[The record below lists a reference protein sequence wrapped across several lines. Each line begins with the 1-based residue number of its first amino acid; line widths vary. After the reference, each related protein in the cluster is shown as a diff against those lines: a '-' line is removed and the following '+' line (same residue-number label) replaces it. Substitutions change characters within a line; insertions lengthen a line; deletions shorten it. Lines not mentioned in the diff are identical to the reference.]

1 MIKIKKGIDIH
12 LVGEAKKEVRNY
24 NPQFCAI
31 KPHDFIGVVPKM
43 HVAEG
48 DDVKVG
54 TVLFHDKKNEG
65 IFFTSPA
72 SGKVKAIVRGEKR
85 VILQVVIE
93 SDGKYE
99 TIDFGKADPS
109 KLKRD
114 EIVEKMIQ
122 SGTWT
127 MLRQRPYSTIA
138 NPQDKPKCVVVSMF
152 DTAPLAPDNN
162 FVIANQMEAVKAGVE
177 ALAKLTD
184 GPVYL
189 NVNSSETKKKLVA
202 LNFTAKNISINEFEG
217 PHPTGNVSTQLNVL
231 SPINKGETVWYTYA
245 QNLVAIGNLFL
256 NGVYDSSRV
265 VAFTGS
271 EVKDPV
277 YYQTRI
283 GADMSGLYVETM
295 CTSSEKIGTSSEKN
309 NETMCTSS
317 LQDVRIISG
326 NVLTGTKINGD
337 NFLGFYD
344 SQITVIP
351 EGNQYQLFGWLA
363 PNFKKF
369 TSTNTMG
376 ASLCKKK
383 SKVLDTN
390 LNGGIRPLIMTGNF
404 EKVFPFDIYPMQ
416 LIKACIIKD
425 IDQMEELG
433 IYEIDAE
440 DFALCEVIDPSKT
453 AIQQIIRESLEL
465 LRKEMN

>member
-12 LVGEAKKEVRNY
+12 LVGEAQKEMKAY
-24 NPQFCAI
+24 EPALYAI
-31 KPHDFIGVVPKM
+31 KPLDFIGVVPKM

-65 IFFTSPA
+65 IFFTSPV

-85 VILQVVIE
+85 VILQVVVE

-99 TIDFGKADPS
+99 AIDFGKAEPS
-109 KLKRD
+109 KLSRN
-114 EIVEKMIQ
+114 EVIEKMVQ

-127 MLRQRPYSTIA
+127 SLRQRPYSTIA
-138 NPQDKPKCVVVSMF
+138 NPQDEPTCIAVSLF

-162 FVIANQMEAVKAGVE
+162 FVIAKQMEAVKAGVE
-177 ALAKLTD
+177 ALAKLTN
-184 GPVYL
+184 GKVYL
-189 NVNSSETKKKLVA
+189 SVNSTETQQA
-202 LNFTAKNISINEFEG
+202 LEALKFSAKNVEVNVFQG
-217 PHPTGNVSTQLNVL
+217 PHPAGNISTQLNVL
-231 SPINKGETVWYTYA
+231 SPINKGDKVWYCYA
-245 QNLVAIGNLFL
+245 QDLVALGNLFL
-256 NGVYDSSRV
+256 TGNYDSRRV

-271 EVKDPV
+271 EVKERA
-277 YYQTRI
+277 YYQTRV
-283 GADMSGLYVETM
+283 GADMSGLFTNIV
-295 CTSSEKIGTSSEKN
+295 SEN
-309 NETMCTSS
+309 
-317 LQDVRIISG
+317 VRIISG
-326 NVLTGTKINGD
+326 NVLTGKKINGD

-344 SQITVIP
+344 TQLTVIP
-351 EGNQYQLFGWLA
+351 EGDHYQLFGWLA

-376 ASLCKKK
+376 ASLCKKR

-404 EKVFPFDIYPMQ
+404 ERVFPFDIYPMQ

-440 DFALCEVIDPSKT
+440 DFALCEVIDASKT
-453 AIQQIIRESLEL
+453 PIQQIIREGLEL

>member
-12 LVGEAKKEVRNY
+12 LVGEAKKEVKDY
-24 NPQFCAI
+24 MPQLFAI

-54 TVLFHDKKNEG
+54 TVLFHDKNNESV
-65 IFFTSPA
+65 FFTSPA

-93 SDGKYE
+93 SDGTFE

-109 KLKRD
+109 KLSRN
-114 EIVEKMIQ
+114 EIVEKLVQ

-138 NPQDKPKCVVVSMF
+138 KTQDEPKCIAVSMF

-162 FVIANQMEAVKAGVE
+162 FIVKDQMAAIKAGVE
-177 ALAKLTD
+177 ALAKLTK
-184 GPVYL
+184 GMVYL
-189 NVNSSETKKKLVA
+189 NVNSSETKQALA
-202 LNFTAKNISINEFEG
+202 SLNFSAKNVTITEFQG
-217 PHPTGNVSTQLNVL
+217 PHPAGNVSTQLNVL

-245 QNLVAIGNLFL
+245 QNLIAIGNLFL

-271 EVKDPV
+271 EVKEPM
-277 YYQTRI
+277 YYRTRI
-283 GADMSGLYVETM
+283 GADMSGLYANIATE
-295 CTSSEKIGTSSEKN
+295 N
-309 NETMCTSS
+309 
-317 LQDVRIISG
+317 VRIISG
-326 NVLTGTKINGD
+326 NVLTGKKINGE
-337 NFLGFYD
+337 NFLGYYD
-344 SQITVIP
+344 SQVTVIP
-351 EGNQYQLFGWLA
+351 EGDHYQLFGWLA

-376 ASLCKKK
+376 ASLCKKSK
-383 SKVLDTN
+383 KVLDTN

-453 AIQQIIRESLEL
+453 AIQQIVRESLEM

>member
-24 NPQFCAI
+24 EPQLFAL

-54 TVLFHDKKNEG
+54 TVLFHDKNNESV
-65 IFFTSPA
+65 FFTSPA

-93 SDGKYE
+93 SDGKFE

-109 KLKRD
+109 KLSRN
-114 EIVEKMIQ
+114 EIVEKLVQ

-138 NPQDKPKCVVVSMF
+138 KTQDEPKCIAVSMF

-162 FVIANQMEAVKAGVE
+162 FIVKDQMAAIKAGVE
-177 ALAKLTD
+177 ALAKLTK
-184 GPVYL
+184 GMVYL
-189 NVNSSETKKKLVA
+189 NVNSSETQQALA
-202 LNFTAKNISINEFEG
+202 SLNFSAKNVTITEFQG
-217 PHPTGNVSTQLNVL
+217 PHPAGNVSTQLNVL

-245 QNLVAIGNLFL
+245 QNLIAIGNLFL

-271 EVKDPV
+271 EVKEPM
-277 YYQTRI
+277 YYRTRI
-283 GADMSGLYVETM
+283 GADMSGLYENIV
-295 CTSSEKIGTSSEKN
+295 SEN
-309 NETMCTSS
+309 
-317 LQDVRIISG
+317 VRIISG
-326 NVLTGTKINGD
+326 NVLTGKKINGE
-337 NFLGFYD
+337 NFLGYYD
-344 SQITVIP
+344 SQVTVIP
-351 EGNQYQLFGWLA
+351 EGDHYQLFGWLA

-376 ASLCKKK
+376 ASLCKKSK
-383 SKVLDTN
+383 KVLDTN

-453 AIQQIIRESLEL
+453 AIQQIVRESLEM

>member
-12 LVGEAKKEVRNY
+12 LVGEAKKEVKNY
-24 NPQFCAI
+24 EPQFFAL

-54 TVLFHDKKNEG
+54 TVLFHDKNNESV
-65 IFFTSPA
+65 FFTSPA

-85 VILQVVIE
+85 VILQVIVE
-93 SDGKYE
+93 SDGTFE

-109 KLKRD
+109 KLSRN
-114 EIVEKMIQ
+114 EIVEKLVQ

-138 NPQDKPKCVVVSMF
+138 KTQDEPKCIAVSMF

-162 FVIANQMEAVKAGVE
+162 FIVKDQMAAIKAGVE
-177 ALAKLTD
+177 ALAKLTN
-184 GPVYL
+184 GMVYL
-189 NVNSSETKKKLVA
+189 NVNSSETQQALA
-202 LNFTAKNISINEFEG
+202 SLNFSAKNVTITEFQG
-217 PHPTGNVSTQLNVL
+217 PHPAGNVSTQLNVL

-245 QNLVAIGNLFL
+245 QNLIAIGNLFL

-271 EVKDPV
+271 EVKEPM
-277 YYQTRI
+277 YYRTRI
-283 GADMSGLYVETM
+283 GADMSGLYENI
-295 CTSSEKIGTSSEKN
+295 SSEN
-309 NETMCTSS
+309 
-317 LQDVRIISG
+317 VRIISG
-326 NVLTGTKINGD
+326 NVLTGKKINGE
-337 NFLGFYD
+337 NFLGYYD
-344 SQITVIP
+344 SQVTVIP
-351 EGNQYQLFGWLA
+351 EGDHYQLFGWLA

-376 ASLCKKK
+376 ASLCKKSK
-383 SKVLDTN
+383 KVLDTN

-453 AIQQIIRESLEL
+453 AIQQIVRESLEM

>member
-24 NPQFCAI
+24 EPQLFAL

-54 TVLFHDKKNEG
+54 TVLFHDKNNESV
-65 IFFTSPA
+65 FFTSPA

-85 VILQVVIE
+85 VILQVIVE
-93 SDGKYE
+93 SDGKFE

-109 KLKRD
+109 KLSRN
-114 EIVEKMIQ
+114 EIVEKLVQ

-138 NPQDKPKCVVVSMF
+138 KTQDEPKCIAVSMF

-162 FVIANQMEAVKAGVE
+162 FIVKDQMTAIKAGVE
-177 ALAKLTD
+177 ALAKLTK
-184 GPVYL
+184 GMVYL
-189 NVNSSETKKKLVA
+189 NVNSSETQQALA
-202 LNFTAKNISINEFEG
+202 SLNFSAKNVIVPEFQG
-217 PHPTGNVSTQLNVL
+217 PHPAGNVSTQLNVL

-245 QNLVAIGNLFL
+245 QNLIAIGNLFL

-271 EVKDPV
+271 EVKEPM
-277 YYQTRI
+277 YYRTRI
-283 GADMSGLYVETM
+283 GADMSGLYANIATE
-295 CTSSEKIGTSSEKN
+295 N
-309 NETMCTSS
+309 
-317 LQDVRIISG
+317 VRIISG
-326 NVLTGTKINGD
+326 NVLTGKKINGE
-337 NFLGFYD
+337 NFLGYYD
-344 SQITVIP
+344 SQVTVIP
-351 EGNQYQLFGWLA
+351 EGDHYQLFGWLA

-376 ASLCKKK
+376 ASLCKKSK
-383 SKVLDTN
+383 KVLDTN

-453 AIQQIIRESLEL
+453 AIQQIVRESLEM

>member
-12 LVGEAKKEVRNY
+12 LVGEAKKEVRKY
-24 NPQFCAI
+24 EPQLFAL
-31 KPHDFIGVVPKM
+31 KPQDFIGVVPKL

-48 DDVKVG
+48 DEVKVG

-65 IFFTSPA
+65 IFFTSPV

-99 TIDFGKADPS
+99 SIDFGKAEPS
-109 KLKRD
+109 KLSRN
-114 EIVEKMIQ
+114 EVIEKMVQ

-138 NPQDKPKCVVVSMF
+138 KTQDEPKCIAVSMF

-162 FVIANQMEAVKAGVE
+162 FIVKDQMAAIKVGVE
-177 ALAKLTD
+177 ALAKLTK
-184 GPVYL
+184 GMVYL
-189 NVNSSETKKKLVA
+189 NVNSSETKQALA
-202 LNFTAKNISINEFEG
+202 SLNFSAKNVTITEFQG

-245 QNLVAIGNLFL
+245 QNLIAIGNLFL

-271 EVKDPV
+271 EVKEPM
-277 YYQTRI
+277 YYSTRI
-283 GADMSGLYVETM
+283 GADMSGLYDNI
-295 CTSSEKIGTSSEKN
+295 SSEN
-309 NETMCTSS
+309 
-317 LQDVRIISG
+317 VRIISG

-337 NFLGFYD
+337 NFLGYYD
-344 SQITVIP
+344 SQVTVIP
-351 EGNQYQLFGWLA
+351 EGDHYQLFGWLA

-376 ASLCKKK
+376 ASLCKKSK
-383 SKVLDTN
+383 KVLDTN

-453 AIQQIIRESLEL
+453 AIQQIVRESLEM

>member
-12 LVGEAKKEVRNY
+12 LVGEAKKEMKVY
-24 NPQFCAI
+24 EPALYAI
-31 KPHDFIGVVPKM
+31 KPLDFIGVVPKM

-65 IFFTSPA
+65 IFFTSPV

-85 VILQVVIE
+85 VILQVVVE

-99 TIDFGKADPS
+99 AIDFGKANPS
-109 KLKRD
+109 TLTRN
-114 EIVEKMIQ
+114 EVIEKMVQ

-138 NPQDKPKCVVVSMF
+138 NPQDEPKCVVVSMF
-152 DTAPLAPDNN
+152 DTAPMAPDNN
-162 FVIANQMEAVKAGVE
+162 FIVAGQMEAIKAGVE
-177 ALAKLTD
+177 ALAKLTN
-184 GPVYL
+184 GMVYL
-189 NVNSSETKKKLVA
+189 NVNSSETKNAIEA
-202 LNFTAKNISINEFEG
+202 LNFSAKNVSVNVFQG
-217 PHPTGNVSTQLNVL
+217 PHPAGNVSTQLNVL

-245 QNLVAIGNLFL
+245 QNLLSIGNLFL
-256 NGVYDSSRV
+256 TGNYDSRRV

-271 EVKDPV
+271 EVKEPA

-283 GADMSGLYVETM
+283 GADMSGLYNNI
-295 CTSSEKIGTSSEKN
+295 SSEN
-309 NETMCTSS
+309 
-317 LQDVRIISG
+317 VRIISG

-344 SQITVIP
+344 SQISVIL
-351 EGNQYQLFGWLA
+351 EGDHYQLFGWLA

-376 ASLCKKK
+376 ASLCKKS

-404 EKVFPFDIYPMQ
+404 ERVFPFDIYPMQ

-453 AIQQIIRESLEL
+453 PIQQIIREGLEL

>member
-12 LVGEAKKEVRNY
+12 LVGEAKKEVKNY
-24 NPQFCAI
+24 EPQFFAL

-54 TVLFHDKKNEG
+54 TVLFHDKNNESV
-65 IFFTSPA
+65 FFTSPA

-85 VILQVVIE
+85 VILQVIVE
-93 SDGKYE
+93 SDGKFE

-109 KLKRD
+109 KLSRN
-114 EIVEKMIQ
+114 EIVEKLVQ

-138 NPQDKPKCVVVSMF
+138 KIQDEPKCIAVSMF

-162 FVIANQMEAVKAGVE
+162 FIVKDQMAAVKAGVE
-177 ALAKLTD
+177 ALAKLTK
-184 GPVYL
+184 GMVYL
-189 NVNSSETKKKLVA
+189 NVNSSETQQALA
-202 LNFTAKNISINEFEG
+202 SLNFSAKNVTITEFQG
-217 PHPTGNVSTQLNVL
+217 PHPAGNVSTQLNVL

-245 QNLVAIGNLFL
+245 QNLIAIGNLFL

-271 EVKDPV
+271 EVKEPM
-277 YYQTRI
+277 YYRTRI
-283 GADMSGLYVETM
+283 GADMSGLYANIATE
-295 CTSSEKIGTSSEKN
+295 N
-309 NETMCTSS
+309 
-317 LQDVRIISG
+317 VRIISG
-326 NVLTGTKINGD
+326 NVLTGKKINGE
-337 NFLGFYD
+337 NFLGYYD
-344 SQITVIP
+344 SQVTVIP
-351 EGNQYQLFGWLA
+351 EGDHYQLFGWLA

-376 ASLCKKK
+376 ASLCKKSK
-383 SKVLDTN
+383 KVLDTN

-453 AIQQIIRESLEL
+453 AIQQIVRESLEM

>member
-12 LVGEAKKEVRNY
+12 LVGEAKKEMKVY
-24 NPQFCAI
+24 NPALYAL
-31 KPHDFIGVVPKM
+31 KPLDFIGVVPKM

-65 IFFTSPA
+65 IFFTSPV

-99 TIDFGKADPS
+99 AIDFGKAEPS
-109 KLKRD
+109 KLTRN
-114 EIVEKMIQ
+114 EVIEKMVQ
-122 SGTWT
+122 SGIWT

-138 NPQDKPKCVVVSMF
+138 NPQDEPKCVVVSMF
-152 DTAPLAPDNN
+152 DTAPMAPDNN
-162 FVIANQMEAVKAGVE
+162 FIVAEKMESIKAGVE
-177 ALAKLTD
+177 ALAKLTN
-184 GPVYL
+184 GMVYL
-189 NVNSSETKKKLVA
+189 NVNSSETKEALEA
-202 LNFTAKNISINEFEG
+202 LNFSAKNVSVNEFKG
-217 PHPTGNVSTQLNVL
+217 PHPAGNVSTQLNVL

-245 QNLVAIGNLFL
+245 QKLVAIGNLFL
-256 NGVYDSSRV
+256 TGNYDSNRV

-271 EVKDPV
+271 EVKDPA

-283 GADMSGLYVETM
+283 GADMSGLYNNI
-295 CTSSEKIGTSSEKN
+295 TSEN
-309 NETMCTSS
+309 
-317 LQDVRIISG
+317 VRIISG
-326 NVLTGTKINGD
+326 NVLTGKKINGD

-344 SQITVIP
+344 SQISVIP
-351 EGNQYQLFGWLA
+351 EGDHYQLFGWLA

-376 ASLCKKK
+376 ASLCKKR

-404 EKVFPFDIYPMQ
+404 ERVFPFDIYPMQ

-453 AIQQIIRESLEL
+453 PIQQIIREGLEL

>member
-12 LVGEAKKEVRNY
+12 LVGEAKKEVKNY
-24 NPQFCAI
+24 EPQFFAI

-54 TVLFHDKKNEG
+54 TVLFHDKNNESV
-65 IFFTSPA
+65 FFTSPA

-85 VILQVVIE
+85 VILQVIIE
-93 SDGKYE
+93 SDGKFE

-109 KLKRD
+109 KLSRN
-114 EIVEKMIQ
+114 EIVEKLVQ

-138 NPQDKPKCVVVSMF
+138 KTQDEPKCIAVSMF

-162 FVIANQMEAVKAGVE
+162 FIVKDQMAAIKAGVE
-177 ALAKLTD
+177 ALAKLTK
-184 GPVYL
+184 GMVYL
-189 NVNSSETKKKLVA
+189 NVNSSETQQALA
-202 LNFTAKNISINEFEG
+202 SLNFSAKNVTITEFQG
-217 PHPTGNVSTQLNVL
+217 PHPAGNVSTQLNVL

-245 QNLVAIGNLFL
+245 QNLIAIGNLFL

-271 EVKDPV
+271 EVKEPM
-277 YYQTRI
+277 YYRTRI
-283 GADMSGLYVETM
+283 GADMSDLCKDAASHVRTE
-295 CTSSEKIGTSSEKN
+295 
-309 NETMCTSS
+309 
-317 LQDVRIISG
+317 RIISG
-326 NVLTGTKINGD
+326 NVLTGTKINGE
-337 NFLGFYD
+337 NFLGYYD
-344 SQITVIP
+344 SQVTVIP
-351 EGNQYQLFGWLA
+351 EGDHYQLFGWLA

-376 ASLCKKK
+376 ASLCKKSK
-383 SKVLDTN
+383 KVLDTN

-453 AIQQIIRESLEL
+453 AIQQIVRESLEM

>member
-24 NPQFCAI
+24 EPQLFAL

-54 TVLFHDKKNEG
+54 TVLFHDKNNESV
-65 IFFTSPA
+65 FFTSPA

-85 VILQVVIE
+85 VILQVIVE
-93 SDGKYE
+93 SDGKFE

-109 KLKRD
+109 KLSRN
-114 EIVEKMIQ
+114 EIVEKLVQ

-138 NPQDKPKCVVVSMF
+138 KIQDEPKCIAVSMF

-162 FVIANQMEAVKAGVE
+162 FIVKDQMAAIKAGVE
-177 ALAKLTD
+177 ALAKLTK
-184 GPVYL
+184 GMVYL
-189 NVNSSETKKKLVA
+189 NVNSSETQQALA
-202 LNFTAKNISINEFEG
+202 SLNFSAKNVTITEFQG
-217 PHPTGNVSTQLNVL
+217 PHPAGNVSTQLNVL

-245 QNLVAIGNLFL
+245 QNLIAIGNLFL

-271 EVKDPV
+271 EVKEPM
-277 YYQTRI
+277 YYRTRI
-283 GADMSGLYVETM
+283 GADMSGLYENIAT
-295 CTSSEKIGTSSEKN
+295 ENI
-309 NETMCTSS
+309 
-317 LQDVRIISG
+317 RIISG
-326 NVLTGTKINGD
+326 NVLTGKKINGE
-337 NFLGFYD
+337 NFLGYYD
-344 SQITVIP
+344 SQVTVIP
-351 EGNQYQLFGWLA
+351 EGDHYQLFGWLA

-376 ASLCKKK
+376 ASLCKKSK
-383 SKVLDTN
+383 KVLDTN

-453 AIQQIIRESLEL
+453 AIQQIVRESLEM

>member
-12 LVGEAKKEVRNY
+12 LVGEAKKEVKNY
-24 NPQFCAI
+24 NPQLFAI

-54 TVLFHDKKNEG
+54 TVLFHDKNNESV
-65 IFFTSPA
+65 FFTSPA

-85 VILQVVIE
+85 VILQVIVE
-93 SDGKYE
+93 SDGKFE
-99 TIDFGKADPS
+99 TLDFGKADPS
-109 KLKRD
+109 KLSRN
-114 EIVEKMIQ
+114 EIVEKLVQ

-138 NPQDKPKCVVVSMF
+138 KTQDEPKCIAVSMF

-162 FVIANQMEAVKAGVE
+162 FIVKDQMAAIKAGVE
-177 ALAKLTD
+177 ALAKLTK
-184 GPVYL
+184 GMVYL
-189 NVNSSETKKKLVA
+189 NVNSSETQQALA
-202 LNFTAKNISINEFEG
+202 SLNFSAKNVTITEFQG
-217 PHPTGNVSTQLNVL
+217 PHPAGNVSTQLNVL

-245 QNLVAIGNLFL
+245 QNLIAIGNLFL

-271 EVKDPV
+271 EVKEPM
-277 YYQTRI
+277 YYRTRI
-283 GADMSGLYVETM
+283 GADMSGLYENI
-295 CTSSEKIGTSSEKN
+295 SSEN
-309 NETMCTSS
+309 
-317 LQDVRIISG
+317 VRIISG
-326 NVLTGTKINGD
+326 NVLTGKKINGE
-337 NFLGFYD
+337 NFLGYYD
-344 SQITVIP
+344 SQVTVIP
-351 EGNQYQLFGWLA
+351 EGDHYQLFGWLA

-376 ASLCKKK
+376 ASLCKKSK
-383 SKVLDTN
+383 KVLDTN

-453 AIQQIIRESLEL
+453 AIQQIVRESLEM

>member
-24 NPQFCAI
+24 EPQIFAI
-31 KPHDFIGVVPKM
+31 KPHDFIGVIPKL

-48 DDVKVG
+48 DEVKVG
-54 TVLFHDKKNEG
+54 TVLFHDKKNEDVL
-65 IFFTSPA
+65 FTSPV
-72 SGKVKAIVRGEKR
+72 SGKVKEVVRGEKR
-85 VILQVVIE
+85 VILKVVVE
-93 SDGKYE
+93 SDGKNE
-99 TIDFGKADPS
+99 AIDFGKADPANVS
-109 KLKRD
+109 RN
-114 EIVEKMIQ
+114 EVIEKMIQ

-138 NPQDKPKCVVVSMF
+138 KVQDNPKCIVVSMF
-152 DTAPLAPDNN
+152 DTAPMAPDNN
-162 FVIANQMEAVKAGVE
+162 FIIANQMEAVKAGAE

-184 GPVYL
+184 GQVYL
-189 NVNSSETKKKLVA
+189 NVNSEETKKA
-202 LNFTAKNISINEFEG
+202 LEALKFSAKNISVNVFQG
-217 PHPTGNVSTQLNVL
+217 PHPAGNVSTQLNVL
-231 SPINKGETVWYTYA
+231 SPINKGEVVWYCYA
-245 QNLVAIGNLFL
+245 QDIVSIGNLFL
-256 NGVYDSSRV
+256 TGNYDSKRIF
-265 VAFTGS
+265 AFTGS
-271 EVKDPV
+271 EVKEPV
-277 YYQTRI
+277 YYATRI
-283 GADMSGLYVETM
+283 GADLSGLYNNI
-295 CTSSEKIGTSSEKN
+295 SSEN
-309 NETMCTSS
+309 
-317 LQDVRIISG
+317 VRIISG
-326 NVLTGTKINGD
+326 NVLTGTKING
-337 NFLGFYD
+337 NNVLGFYD
-344 SQITVIP
+344 TQVSVIP
-351 EGNQYQLFGWLA
+351 EGDHYQLFGWLA

-376 ASLCKKK
+376 ASLCKK
-383 SKVLDTN
+383 SRKVLDTN

-453 AIQQIIRESLEL
+453 PIQQIIREGLEL

>member
-12 LVGEAKKEVRNY
+12 LVGEAKKEVKDY
-24 NPQFCAI
+24 MPQLFAI

-54 TVLFHDKKNEG
+54 TVLFHDKNNESV
-65 IFFTSPA
+65 FFTSPA

-93 SDGKYE
+93 SDGTFE

-109 KLKRD
+109 KLSRN
-114 EIVEKMIQ
+114 EIVEKLVQ

-138 NPQDKPKCVVVSMF
+138 KTQDEPKCIAVSMF

-162 FVIANQMEAVKAGVE
+162 FIVKDQMAAIKAGVE
-177 ALAKLTD
+177 ALAKLTN
-184 GPVYL
+184 GMVYL
-189 NVNSSETKKKLVA
+189 NVNSSETQQALA
-202 LNFTAKNISINEFEG
+202 SLNFSAKNVTITEFQG
-217 PHPTGNVSTQLNVL
+217 PHPAGNVSTQLNVL

-245 QNLVAIGNLFL
+245 QNLIAIGNLFL

-271 EVKDPV
+271 EVKEPM
-277 YYQTRI
+277 YYRTRI
-283 GADMSGLYVETM
+283 GADMSGLYANIATE
-295 CTSSEKIGTSSEKN
+295 N
-309 NETMCTSS
+309 
-317 LQDVRIISG
+317 VRIISG
-326 NVLTGTKINGD
+326 NVLTGKKINGE
-337 NFLGFYD
+337 NFLGYYD
-344 SQITVIP
+344 SQVTVIP
-351 EGNQYQLFGWLA
+351 EGDHYQLFGWLA

-376 ASLCKKK
+376 ASLCKKSK
-383 SKVLDTN
+383 KVLDTN

-453 AIQQIIRESLEL
+453 AIQQIVRESLEM

>member
-12 LVGEAKKEVRNY
+12 LVGEAKKEVKDY
-24 NPQFCAI
+24 MPQLFAI

-54 TVLFHDKKNEG
+54 TVLFHDKNNESV
-65 IFFTSPA
+65 FFTSPA

-85 VILQVVIE
+85 VILQVIVE
-93 SDGKYE
+93 SDGTFE

-109 KLKRD
+109 KLSRN
-114 EIVEKMIQ
+114 EIVEKLVQ

-138 NPQDKPKCVVVSMF
+138 KTQDEPKCIAVSMF

-162 FVIANQMEAVKAGVE
+162 FIVKDQMAAIKAGVE
-177 ALAKLTD
+177 ALAKLTN
-184 GPVYL
+184 GMVYL
-189 NVNSSETKKKLVA
+189 NVNSSETQQA
-202 LNFTAKNISINEFEG
+202 LASLNISAKNVTITEFQG
-217 PHPTGNVSTQLNVL
+217 PHPAGNVSTQLNVL

-245 QNLVAIGNLFL
+245 QNLIAIGNLFL

-271 EVKDPV
+271 EVKEPM
-277 YYQTRI
+277 YYRTRI
-283 GADMSGLYVETM
+283 GADMSGLYENIAT
-295 CTSSEKIGTSSEKN
+295 EN
-309 NETMCTSS
+309 
-317 LQDVRIISG
+317 VRIISG
-326 NVLTGTKINGD
+326 NVLTGKKINGE
-337 NFLGFYD
+337 NFLGYYD
-344 SQITVIP
+344 SQVTVIP
-351 EGNQYQLFGWLA
+351 EGDHYQLFGWLA

-376 ASLCKKK
+376 ASLCKKSK
-383 SKVLDTN
+383 KVLDTN

-453 AIQQIIRESLEL
+453 AIQQIVRESLEM

>member
-12 LVGEAKKEVRNY
+12 LVGEAKKEVKNY
-24 NPQFCAI
+24 EPQLFAL

-54 TVLFHDKKNEG
+54 TVLFHDKNNESV
-65 IFFTSPA
+65 FFTSPV

-93 SDGKYE
+93 SDGKFE

-109 KLKRD
+109 KLSRN
-114 EIVEKMIQ
+114 EIVEKLVQ

-138 NPQDKPKCVVVSMF
+138 KTQDEPKCIAVSMF

-162 FVIANQMEAVKAGVE
+162 FIVKDQMAAIKAGVE
-177 ALAKLTD
+177 ALAKLTK
-184 GPVYL
+184 GMVYL
-189 NVNSSETKKKLVA
+189 NVNSSETQQALA
-202 LNFTAKNISINEFEG
+202 SLNFSAKNVTITEFQG
-217 PHPTGNVSTQLNVL
+217 PHPAGNVSTQLNVL

-245 QNLVAIGNLFL
+245 QNLIAIGNLFL

-271 EVKDPV
+271 EVKEPM
-277 YYQTRI
+277 YYRTRI
-283 GADMSGLYVETM
+283 GADMSGLYANIATE
-295 CTSSEKIGTSSEKN
+295 N
-309 NETMCTSS
+309 
-317 LQDVRIISG
+317 VRIISG
-326 NVLTGTKINGD
+326 NVLTGKKINGE
-337 NFLGFYD
+337 NFLGYYD
-344 SQITVIP
+344 SQVTVIP
-351 EGNQYQLFGWLA
+351 EGDHYQLFGWLA

-376 ASLCKKK
+376 ASLCKKSK
-383 SKVLDTN
+383 KVLDTN

-453 AIQQIIRESLEL
+453 PIQQIVRESLEM

>member
-24 NPQFCAI
+24 EPQFFAL

-54 TVLFHDKKNEG
+54 TVLFHDKNNESV
-65 IFFTSPA
+65 FFTSPA

-93 SDGKYE
+93 SDGKFE

-109 KLKRD
+109 KLSRN
-114 EIVEKMIQ
+114 EIVEKLVQ

-138 NPQDKPKCVVVSMF
+138 KTQDEPKCIAVSMF

-162 FVIANQMEAVKAGVE
+162 FIVKDQMAAIKAGVE
-177 ALAKLTD
+177 ALAKLTK
-184 GPVYL
+184 GMVYL
-189 NVNSSETKKKLVA
+189 NVNSSETQQALA
-202 LNFTAKNISINEFEG
+202 SLNFSAKNVTITEFQG

-245 QNLVAIGNLFL
+245 QNLIAIGNLFL

-271 EVKDPV
+271 EVKEPM
-277 YYQTRI
+277 YYRTRI
-283 GADMSGLYVETM
+283 GADMSGLYANIATE
-295 CTSSEKIGTSSEKN
+295 N
-309 NETMCTSS
+309 
-317 LQDVRIISG
+317 VRIISG
-326 NVLTGTKINGD
+326 NVLTGKKINGE
-337 NFLGFYD
+337 NFLGYYD
-344 SQITVIP
+344 SQVTVIP
-351 EGNQYQLFGWLA
+351 EGDHYQLFGWLA

-376 ASLCKKK
+376 ASLCKKSK
-383 SKVLDTN
+383 KVLDTN

-453 AIQQIIRESLEL
+453 AIQQIVRESLEM

>member
-24 NPQFCAI
+24 EPQLFAL

-54 TVLFHDKKNEG
+54 TVLFHDKNNESV
-65 IFFTSPA
+65 FFTSPA

-85 VILQVVIE
+85 VILQVIVE
-93 SDGKYE
+93 SDGKFE

-109 KLKRD
+109 KLSRN
-114 EIVEKMIQ
+114 EIVEKLVQ

-138 NPQDKPKCVVVSMF
+138 KTQDEPKCIAVSMF

-162 FVIANQMEAVKAGVE
+162 FIVKDQMAAIKAGVE
-177 ALAKLTD
+177 ALAKLTK
-184 GPVYL
+184 GMVYL
-189 NVNSSETKKKLVA
+189 NVNSSETQQALA
-202 LNFTAKNISINEFEG
+202 SLNFSAKNVIVPEFQG

-245 QNLVAIGNLFL
+245 QNLIAIGNLFL

-271 EVKDPV
+271 EVKEPM
-277 YYQTRI
+277 YYRTRI
-283 GADMSGLYVETM
+283 GADMSGLYENIAT
-295 CTSSEKIGTSSEKN
+295 EN
-309 NETMCTSS
+309 
-317 LQDVRIISG
+317 VRIISG
-326 NVLTGTKINGD
+326 NVLTGKKINGE
-337 NFLGFYD
+337 NFLGYYD
-344 SQITVIP
+344 SQVTVIP
-351 EGNQYQLFGWLA
+351 EGDHYQLFGWLA

-376 ASLCKKK
+376 ASLCKKSK
-383 SKVLDTN
+383 KVLDTN

-453 AIQQIIRESLEL
+453 AIQQIVRESLEM

>member
-12 LVGEAKKEVRNY
+12 LVGEAKKEMKVY
-24 NPQFCAI
+24 NPALYAL
-31 KPHDFIGVVPKM
+31 KPLDFIGVVPKM

-65 IFFTSPA
+65 IFFTSPV

-99 TIDFGKADPS
+99 AIDFGKADPS
-109 KLKRD
+109 VLTRN
-114 EIVEKMIQ
+114 EVIEKMVQ

-138 NPQDKPKCVVVSMF
+138 NPQDEPKCVVVSMF
-152 DTAPLAPDNN
+152 DTAPMAPDNN
-162 FVIANQMEAVKAGVE
+162 FIVAEKMESIKAGVE
-177 ALAKLTD
+177 ALAKLTN
-184 GPVYL
+184 GMVYL
-189 NVNSSETKKKLVA
+189 NVNSSETKKALEA
-202 LNFTAKNISINEFEG
+202 LNFSAKNVSVNEFKG
-217 PHPTGNVSTQLNVL
+217 PHPAGNVSTQLNVL

-256 NGVYDSSRV
+256 TGNYDSNRV

-271 EVKDPV
+271 EVKEPA

-283 GADMSGLYVETM
+283 GADMSGLYNNI
-295 CTSSEKIGTSSEKN
+295 TSEN
-309 NETMCTSS
+309 
-317 LQDVRIISG
+317 VRIISG
-326 NVLTGTKINGD
+326 NVLTGKKINGD

-344 SQITVIP
+344 SQISVIP
-351 EGNQYQLFGWLA
+351 EGDHYQLFGWLA

-376 ASLCKKK
+376 ASLCKK
-383 SKVLDTN
+383 SRKVLDTN

-453 AIQQIIRESLEL
+453 PIQQIIREGLEL

>member
-12 LVGEAKKEVRNY
+12 LVGEAKKEMKVCEPTLY
-24 NPQFCAI
+24 AI
-31 KPHDFIGVVPKM
+31 KPLDFIGVVPKM

-65 IFFTSPA
+65 IFFTSPV

-85 VILQVVIE
+85 VILQVVVE

-99 TIDFGKADPS
+99 AIDFGKAEPS
-109 KLKRD
+109 KLTRN
-114 EIVEKMIQ
+114 EVIEKMVQ

-138 NPQDKPKCVVVSMF
+138 NPQDEPKCVVVSMF
-152 DTAPLAPDNN
+152 DTAPMAPDNN
-162 FVIANQMEAVKAGVE
+162 FIVAGKMESIKAGVE
-177 ALAKLTD
+177 ALAKLTN
-184 GPVYL
+184 GMVYL
-189 NVNSSETKKKLVA
+189 NVNSSETKKALEA
-202 LNFTAKNISINEFEG
+202 LNFSAKNVSVNEFQG
-217 PHPTGNVSTQLNVL
+217 PHPAGNVSTQLNVL

-256 NGVYDSSRV
+256 TGNYDSNRV

-271 EVKDPV
+271 EVKEPA

-283 GADMSGLYVETM
+283 GADMSGLYSNI
-295 CTSSEKIGTSSEKN
+295 TSEN
-309 NETMCTSS
+309 
-317 LQDVRIISG
+317 VRIISG
-326 NVLTGTKINGD
+326 NVLTGKKINGD

-344 SQITVIP
+344 SQISVIP
-351 EGNQYQLFGWLA
+351 EGDHYQLFGWLA

-376 ASLCKKK
+376 ASLCKK
-383 SKVLDTN
+383 SRKVLDTN

-453 AIQQIIRESLEL
+453 PIQQIIREGLEL

>member
-12 LVGEAKKEVRNY
+12 LVGEAKKEVKNY
-24 NPQFCAI
+24 EPQLFAI

-54 TVLFHDKKNEG
+54 TVLFHDKNNESV
-65 IFFTSPA
+65 FFTSPA

-93 SDGKYE
+93 SDGKFE

-109 KLKRD
+109 KLSRN
-114 EIVEKMIQ
+114 EIVEKLVQ

-138 NPQDKPKCVVVSMF
+138 KTQDEPKCIAVSMF

-162 FVIANQMEAVKAGVE
+162 FIVKDQMAAIKAGVE
-177 ALAKLTD
+177 ALAKLTK
-184 GPVYL
+184 GMVYL
-189 NVNSSETKKKLVA
+189 NVNSSETKQALA
-202 LNFTAKNISINEFEG
+202 SLNFSAKNVTITEFQG
-217 PHPTGNVSTQLNVL
+217 PHPAGNVSTQLNVL

-245 QNLVAIGNLFL
+245 QNLIAIGNLFL

-271 EVKDPV
+271 EVKEPM
-277 YYQTRI
+277 YYRTRI
-283 GADMSGLYVETM
+283 GADMSGLYENI
-295 CTSSEKIGTSSEKN
+295 SSEN
-309 NETMCTSS
+309 
-317 LQDVRIISG
+317 VRIISG
-326 NVLTGTKINGD
+326 NVLTGKKINGE
-337 NFLGFYD
+337 NFLGYYD
-344 SQITVIP
+344 SQVTVIP
-351 EGNQYQLFGWLA
+351 EGDHYQLFGWLA

-376 ASLCKKK
+376 ASLCKKSK
-383 SKVLDTN
+383 KVLDTN

-453 AIQQIIRESLEL
+453 AIQQIVRESLEM

>member
-24 NPQFCAI
+24 EPQFFAL

-54 TVLFHDKKNEG
+54 TVLFHDKNNESV
-65 IFFTSPA
+65 FFTSPA

-93 SDGKYE
+93 SDGTFE

-109 KLKRD
+109 KLSRN
-114 EIVEKMIQ
+114 EIVEKLVQ

-138 NPQDKPKCVVVSMF
+138 KTQDEPKCIAVSMF

-162 FVIANQMEAVKAGVE
+162 FIVKDQMAAIKAGVE
-177 ALAKLTD
+177 ALAKLTN
-184 GPVYL
+184 GMVYL
-189 NVNSSETKKKLVA
+189 NVNSSETQQALA
-202 LNFTAKNISINEFEG
+202 SLNFSAKNVTITEFQG
-217 PHPTGNVSTQLNVL
+217 PHPAGNVSTQLNVL

-245 QNLVAIGNLFL
+245 QNLIAIGNLFL

-271 EVKDPV
+271 EVKEPM
-277 YYQTRI
+277 YYRTRI
-283 GADMSGLYVETM
+283 GADMSGLYENI
-295 CTSSEKIGTSSEKN
+295 SSEN
-309 NETMCTSS
+309 
-317 LQDVRIISG
+317 VRIISG
-326 NVLTGTKINGD
+326 NVLTGKKINGE
-337 NFLGFYD
+337 NFLGYYD
-344 SQITVIP
+344 SQVTVIP
-351 EGNQYQLFGWLA
+351 EGDHYQLFGWLA

-376 ASLCKKK
+376 ASLCKKSK
-383 SKVLDTN
+383 KVLDTN

-453 AIQQIIRESLEL
+453 AIQQIVRESLEM

>member
-24 NPQFCAI
+24 EPQIFAI
-31 KPHDFIGVVPKM
+31 KPHDFIGVIPKL

-48 DDVKVG
+48 DEVKVG
-54 TVLFHDKKNEG
+54 TVLFHDKKNEEVL
-65 IFFTSPA
+65 FTSPV
-72 SGKVKAIVRGEKR
+72 SGKVKEVVRGEKR
-85 VILQVVIE
+85 VILKVVVE

-99 TIDFGKADPS
+99 AIDFGKADPA
-109 KLKRD
+109 KLSRN
-114 EIVEKMIQ
+114 EVIEKMIQ

-138 NPQDKPKCVVVSMF
+138 KSQDKPKCIVVSMF
-152 DTAPLAPDNN
+152 DTAPMAPDNN
-162 FVIANQMEAVKAGVE
+162 FIVANQMDAIKAGAE

-184 GPVYL
+184 GQVYL
-189 NVNSSETKKKLVA
+189 NVNSEETEKA
-202 LNFTAKNISINEFEG
+202 LASLKFSAKNISVNVFQG

-231 SPINKGETVWYTYA
+231 SPINKGEVVWYCYA
-245 QNLVAIGNLFL
+245 QNLISMGNLFL
-256 NGVYDSSRV
+256 IGNYDSKRIF
-265 VAFTGS
+265 AFTGS
-271 EVKDPV
+271 EVKEPV
-277 YYQTRI
+277 YYSTRI
-283 GADMSGLYVETM
+283 GADLSGLYNNI
-295 CTSSEKIGTSSEKN
+295 SSEN
-309 NETMCTSS
+309 
-317 LQDVRIISG
+317 VRIISG
-326 NVLTGTKINGD
+326 NVLTGTKING
-337 NFLGFYD
+337 NNVLGFYD
-344 SQITVIP
+344 TQVSVIP
-351 EGNQYQLFGWLA
+351 EGDHYQLFGWLA

-376 ASLCKKK
+376 ASLCKK
-383 SKVLDTN
+383 SRKVLDTN

-453 AIQQIIRESLEL
+453 PIQQIIREGLEL

>member
-12 LVGEAKKEVRNY
+12 LVGEAKKEVKNY
-24 NPQFCAI
+24 DPQLFAI

-54 TVLFHDKKNEG
+54 TVLFHDKNNESV
-65 IFFTSPA
+65 FFTSPA

-85 VILQVVIE
+85 VILQVIVE
-93 SDGKYE
+93 SDGKFE

-109 KLKRD
+109 KLSRN
-114 EIVEKMIQ
+114 EIVEKLVQ

-138 NPQDKPKCVVVSMF
+138 KTQDEPKCIAVSMF

-162 FVIANQMEAVKAGVE
+162 FIVKDQMAAIKAGVE
-177 ALAKLTD
+177 ALAKLTK
-184 GPVYL
+184 GMVYL
-189 NVNSSETKKKLVA
+189 NVNSSETQQALA
-202 LNFTAKNISINEFEG
+202 SLNFSAKNVTITEFQG
-217 PHPTGNVSTQLNVL
+217 PHPAGNVSTQLNVL

-245 QNLVAIGNLFL
+245 QNLITIGNLFL

-271 EVKDPV
+271 EVKEPM
-277 YYQTRI
+277 YYRTRI
-283 GADMSGLYVETM
+283 GADMSGLYANIATE
-295 CTSSEKIGTSSEKN
+295 N
-309 NETMCTSS
+309 
-317 LQDVRIISG
+317 VRIISG
-326 NVLTGTKINGD
+326 NVLTGKKINGE
-337 NFLGFYD
+337 NFLGYYD
-344 SQITVIP
+344 SQVTVIP
-351 EGNQYQLFGWLA
+351 EGDHYQLFGWLA

-376 ASLCKKK
+376 ASLCKKSK
-383 SKVLDTN
+383 KVLDTN

-453 AIQQIIRESLEL
+453 PIQQIVRESLEM

>member
-24 NPQFCAI
+24 EPQLFAL

-54 TVLFHDKKNEG
+54 TVLFHDKNNESV
-65 IFFTSPA
+65 FFTSPA

-85 VILQVVIE
+85 VILQVIVE
-93 SDGKYE
+93 SDGKFE

-109 KLKRD
+109 KLSRN
-114 EIVEKMIQ
+114 EIVEKLVQ

-138 NPQDKPKCVVVSMF
+138 KTQDEPKCIAVSMF

-162 FVIANQMEAVKAGVE
+162 FIVKDQMAAIKAGVE
-177 ALAKLTD
+177 ALAKLTK
-184 GPVYL
+184 GMVYL
-189 NVNSSETKKKLVA
+189 NVNSSETQQALA
-202 LNFTAKNISINEFEG
+202 SLNFSAKNVTITEFQG

-245 QNLVAIGNLFL
+245 QNLIAIGNLFL

-271 EVKDPV
+271 EVKEPM
-277 YYQTRI
+277 YYRTRI
-283 GADMSGLYVETM
+283 GADMSGLYANIATE
-295 CTSSEKIGTSSEKN
+295 N
-309 NETMCTSS
+309 
-317 LQDVRIISG
+317 VRIISG
-326 NVLTGTKINGD
+326 NVLTGKKINGE
-337 NFLGFYD
+337 NFLGCYD
-344 SQITVIP
+344 SQVTVIP
-351 EGNQYQLFGWLA
+351 EGDHYQLFGWLA

-376 ASLCKKK
+376 ASLCKKSK
-383 SKVLDTN
+383 KVLDTN

-453 AIQQIIRESLEL
+453 AIQQIVRESLEM

>member
-24 NPQFCAI
+24 EPQLFAL

-54 TVLFHDKKNEG
+54 TVLFHDKNNESV
-65 IFFTSPA
+65 FFTSPA

-85 VILQVVIE
+85 VILQVIIE
-93 SDGKYE
+93 SDGKFE

-109 KLKRD
+109 KLSRN
-114 EIVEKMIQ
+114 EIVEKLVQ
-122 SGTWT
+122 SGIWT

-138 NPQDKPKCVVVSMF
+138 KTQDEPKCIAVSMF

-162 FVIANQMEAVKAGVE
+162 FIVKDQMAAIKAGVE
-177 ALAKLTD
+177 ALAKLTK
-184 GPVYL
+184 GMVYL
-189 NVNSSETKKKLVA
+189 NVNSSETQQALA
-202 LNFTAKNISINEFEG
+202 SLNFSAKNVTITEFQG
-217 PHPTGNVSTQLNVL
+217 PHPAGNVSTQLNVL

-245 QNLVAIGNLFL
+245 QNLIAIGNLFL

-271 EVKDPV
+271 EVKEPM
-277 YYQTRI
+277 YYRTRI
-283 GADMSGLYVETM
+283 GADMSDLCKDAASHVRTE
-295 CTSSEKIGTSSEKN
+295 
-309 NETMCTSS
+309 
-317 LQDVRIISG
+317 RIISG
-326 NVLTGTKINGD
+326 NVLTGTKINGE
-337 NFLGFYD
+337 NFLGYYD
-344 SQITVIP
+344 SQVTVIP
-351 EGNQYQLFGWLA
+351 EGDHYQLFGWLA

-376 ASLCKKK
+376 ASLCKKSK
-383 SKVLDTN
+383 KVLDTN

-453 AIQQIIRESLEL
+453 AIQQIVRESLEM

>member
-12 LVGEAKKEVRNY
+12 LVGEAKKEMKVY
-24 NPQFCAI
+24 EPALYAI
-31 KPHDFIGVVPKM
+31 KPLDFIGVVPKM

-65 IFFTSPA
+65 IFFTSPV

-85 VILQVVIE
+85 VILQVVVE

-99 TIDFGKADPS
+99 AIDFGKAEPS
-109 KLKRD
+109 KLTRN
-114 EIVEKMIQ
+114 EVIEKMVQ

-138 NPQDKPKCVVVSMF
+138 NPQDEPKCVVVSMF
-152 DTAPLAPDNN
+152 DTAPMAPDNN
-162 FVIANQMEAVKAGVE
+162 FIVAGKMESIKAGVE
-177 ALAKLTD
+177 ALAKLTN
-184 GPVYL
+184 GKVYL
-189 NVNSSETKKKLVA
+189 NVNSSETKKALEA
-202 LNFTAKNISINEFEG
+202 LNFSAKNVSVNEFQG

-256 NGVYDSSRV
+256 TGNYDSNRV

-271 EVKDPV
+271 EVKEPA

-283 GADMSGLYVETM
+283 GADMSGLYSNI
-295 CTSSEKIGTSSEKN
+295 TSEN
-309 NETMCTSS
+309 
-317 LQDVRIISG
+317 VRIISG
-326 NVLTGTKINGD
+326 NVLTGKKINGD

-344 SQITVIP
+344 SQISVIP
-351 EGNQYQLFGWLA
+351 EGDHYQLFGWLA

-376 ASLCKKK
+376 ASLCKK
-383 SKVLDTN
+383 SRKVLDTN

-453 AIQQIIRESLEL
+453 PIQQIIREGLEL

>member
-12 LVGEAKKEVRNY
+12 LVGEAKKEVKDY
-24 NPQFCAI
+24 MPQLFAI

-54 TVLFHDKKNEG
+54 TVLFHDKNNESV
-65 IFFTSPA
+65 FFTSPA

-93 SDGKYE
+93 SDGTFE

-109 KLKRD
+109 KLSRN
-114 EIVEKMIQ
+114 EIVEKLVQ

-138 NPQDKPKCVVVSMF
+138 KTQDEPKCIAVSMF

-162 FVIANQMEAVKAGVE
+162 FIVKDQMTAIKAGVE
-177 ALAKLTD
+177 ALAKLTN
-184 GPVYL
+184 GMVYL
-189 NVNSSETKKKLVA
+189 NVNSSETQQA
-202 LNFTAKNISINEFEG
+202 LASLNISAKNVTITEFQG
-217 PHPTGNVSTQLNVL
+217 PHPAGNVSTQLNVL

-245 QNLVAIGNLFL
+245 QNLIAIGNLFL

-271 EVKDPV
+271 EVKEPM
-277 YYQTRI
+277 YYRTRI
-283 GADMSGLYVETM
+283 GADMSGLYANIATE
-295 CTSSEKIGTSSEKN
+295 N
-309 NETMCTSS
+309 
-317 LQDVRIISG
+317 VRIISG
-326 NVLTGTKINGD
+326 NVLTGKKINGE
-337 NFLGFYD
+337 NFLGYYD
-344 SQITVIP
+344 SQVTVIP
-351 EGNQYQLFGWLA
+351 EGDHYQLFGWLA

-376 ASLCKKK
+376 ASLCKKSK
-383 SKVLDTN
+383 KVLDTN

-453 AIQQIIRESLEL
+453 AIQQIVRESLEM

>member
-12 LVGEAKKEVRNY
+12 LVGEAKKEMKVY
-24 NPQFCAI
+24 NPALYAL
-31 KPHDFIGVVPKM
+31 KPLDFIGVVPKM

-65 IFFTSPA
+65 IFFTSPV

-99 TIDFGKADPS
+99 AIDFGKAEPS
-109 KLKRD
+109 KLTRN
-114 EIVEKMIQ
+114 EVIEKMVQ

-138 NPQDKPKCVVVSMF
+138 NPQDEPKCVVVSMF
-152 DTAPLAPDNN
+152 DTAPMAPDNN
-162 FVIANQMEAVKAGVE
+162 FIVAEKMESIKAGVE
-177 ALAKLTD
+177 ALAKLTN
-184 GPVYL
+184 GMVYL
-189 NVNSSETKKKLVA
+189 NVNSSETKKALEA
-202 LNFTAKNISINEFEG
+202 LNFSAKNVSVNEFKG
-217 PHPTGNVSTQLNVL
+217 PHPAGNVSTQLNVL

-256 NGVYDSSRV
+256 TGNYDSNRV

-271 EVKDPV
+271 EVKDPA

-283 GADMSGLYVETM
+283 GADMSGLYNNI
-295 CTSSEKIGTSSEKN
+295 TSEN
-309 NETMCTSS
+309 
-317 LQDVRIISG
+317 VRIISG
-326 NVLTGTKINGD
+326 NVLTGKKINGD

-344 SQITVIP
+344 SQISVIP
-351 EGNQYQLFGWLA
+351 EGDHYQLFGWLA

-376 ASLCKKK
+376 ASLCKKR

-404 EKVFPFDIYPMQ
+404 ERVFPFDIYPMQ

-453 AIQQIIRESLEL
+453 PIQQIIREGLEL

>member
-12 LVGEAKKEVRNY
+12 LVGEAKKEVKDY
-24 NPQFCAI
+24 MPQLFAI

-54 TVLFHDKKNEG
+54 TVLFHDKNNEG
-65 IFFTSPA
+65 VFFTSPA

-93 SDGKYE
+93 SDGTFE

-109 KLKRD
+109 KLSRN
-114 EIVEKMIQ
+114 EIVEKLVQ

-138 NPQDKPKCVVVSMF
+138 KTQDEPKCIAVSMF

-162 FVIANQMEAVKAGVE
+162 FIVKDQMAAIKAGVE
-177 ALAKLTD
+177 ALAKLTK
-184 GPVYL
+184 GMVYL
-189 NVNSSETKKKLVA
+189 NVNSSETQQALA
-202 LNFTAKNISINEFEG
+202 SLNFSAKNVTITEFQG
-217 PHPTGNVSTQLNVL
+217 PHPAGNVSTQLNVL

-245 QNLVAIGNLFL
+245 QNLIAIGNLFL

-271 EVKDPV
+271 EVKEPM
-277 YYQTRI
+277 YYRTRI
-283 GADMSGLYVETM
+283 GADMSGLYANIATE
-295 CTSSEKIGTSSEKN
+295 N
-309 NETMCTSS
+309 
-317 LQDVRIISG
+317 VRIISG
-326 NVLTGTKINGD
+326 NVLTGKKINGE
-337 NFLGFYD
+337 NFLGYYD
-344 SQITVIP
+344 SQVTVIP
-351 EGNQYQLFGWLA
+351 EGDHYQLFGWLA

-376 ASLCKKK
+376 ASLCKKSK
-383 SKVLDTN
+383 KVLDTN

-453 AIQQIIRESLEL
+453 AIQQIVRESLEM

>member
-12 LVGEAKKEVRNY
+12 LVGEAKKEVKDY
-24 NPQFCAI
+24 MPQLFAI

-54 TVLFHDKKNEG
+54 TVLFHDKNNESV
-65 IFFTSPA
+65 FFTSPA

-93 SDGKYE
+93 SDGKFE

-109 KLKRD
+109 RLSRN
-114 EIVEKMIQ
+114 EIVEKLVQ

-138 NPQDKPKCVVVSMF
+138 KTQDEPKCIAVSMF

-162 FVIANQMEAVKAGVE
+162 FIVKDQMAAIKAGVE
-177 ALAKLTD
+177 ALAKLTN
-184 GPVYL
+184 GMVYL
-189 NVNSSETKKKLVA
+189 NVNSSETQQALA
-202 LNFTAKNISINEFEG
+202 SLNFSAKNVTITEFQG
-217 PHPTGNVSTQLNVL
+217 PHPAGNVSTQLNVL

-245 QNLVAIGNLFL
+245 QNLIAIGNLFL

-271 EVKDPV
+271 EVKEPM
-277 YYQTRI
+277 YYRTRI
-283 GADMSGLYVETM
+283 GADMSGLYENI
-295 CTSSEKIGTSSEKN
+295 SSEN
-309 NETMCTSS
+309 
-317 LQDVRIISG
+317 VRIISG
-326 NVLTGTKINGD
+326 NVLTGKKINGE
-337 NFLGFYD
+337 NFLGYYD
-344 SQITVIP
+344 SQVTVIP
-351 EGNQYQLFGWLA
+351 EGDHYQLFGWLT

-376 ASLCKKK
+376 ASLCKKSK
-383 SKVLDTN
+383 KVLDTN

-453 AIQQIIRESLEL
+453 AIQQIVRESLEM

>member
-12 LVGEAKKEVRNY
+12 LVGEAKKEVRKY
-24 NPQFCAI
+24 EPQLFAL
-31 KPHDFIGVVPKM
+31 KPQDFIGVVPKM

-65 IFFTSPA
+65 IFFTSPV

-99 TIDFGKADPS
+99 AIDFGKAEPS
-109 KLKRD
+109 KLSRN
-114 EIVEKMIQ
+114 EVIEKLVQ

-138 NPQDKPKCVVVSMF
+138 KTQDEPKCIAVSMF

-162 FVIANQMEAVKAGVE
+162 FIVKEQMTAIKVGVE
-177 ALAKLTD
+177 ALAKLTN
-184 GPVYL
+184 GMVYL
-189 NVNSSETKKKLVA
+189 NVNSSETQQALA
-202 LNFTAKNISINEFEG
+202 SLNFSAKNVTITEFQG

-245 QNLVAIGNLFL
+245 QNLIAIGNLFL

-271 EVKDPV
+271 EVKEPM
-277 YYQTRI
+277 YYRTRI
-283 GADMSGLYVETM
+283 GADMSGLYDNI
-295 CTSSEKIGTSSEKN
+295 SSEN
-309 NETMCTSS
+309 
-317 LQDVRIISG
+317 VRIISG
-326 NVLTGTKINGD
+326 NVLTGKKINGE
-337 NFLGFYD
+337 NFLGYYD
-344 SQITVIP
+344 SQVTVIP
-351 EGNQYQLFGWLA
+351 EGDHYQLFGWLA

-376 ASLCKKK
+376 ASLCKKSK
-383 SKVLDTN
+383 KVLDTN

-453 AIQQIIRESLEL
+453 AIQQIVRESLEM

>member
-12 LVGEAKKEVRNY
+12 LVGEAKKEMKVY
-24 NPQFCAI
+24 EPALYAI
-31 KPHDFIGVVPKM
+31 KPLDFIGVVPKM

-65 IFFTSPA
+65 IFFTSPV

-85 VILQVVIE
+85 VILQVVVE

-99 TIDFGKADPS
+99 AIDFGKAEPS
-109 KLKRD
+109 KLTRN
-114 EIVEKMIQ
+114 EVIEKMVQ

-138 NPQDKPKCVVVSMF
+138 NPQDEPKCVVVSMF
-152 DTAPLAPDNN
+152 DTAPMAPDNN
-162 FVIANQMEAVKAGVE
+162 FIVAEKMESIKAGVE
-177 ALAKLTD
+177 ALAKLTN
-184 GPVYL
+184 GMVYL
-189 NVNSSETKKKLVA
+189 NVNSSETKKALEA
-202 LNFTAKNISINEFEG
+202 LNFSAKNVSVNEFQG
-217 PHPTGNVSTQLNVL
+217 PHPAGNVSTQLNVL

-245 QNLVAIGNLFL
+245 QDLVAIGNLFL
-256 NGVYDSSRV
+256 TGSYDSNRV

-271 EVKDPV
+271 EVKDPA

-283 GADMSGLYVETM
+283 GADMSGLYSNI
-295 CTSSEKIGTSSEKN
+295 TSEN
-309 NETMCTSS
+309 
-317 LQDVRIISG
+317 VRIISG
-326 NVLTGTKINGD
+326 NVLTGKKINGD

-344 SQITVIP
+344 SQISVIP
-351 EGNQYQLFGWLA
+351 EGDHYQLFGWLA

-376 ASLCKKK
+376 ASLCKK
-383 SKVLDTN
+383 SRKVLDTN

-404 EKVFPFDIYPMQ
+404 ERVFPFDIYPMQ

-453 AIQQIIRESLEL
+453 PIQQIIREGLEL

>member
-12 LVGEAKKEVRNY
+12 LVGEAKKEVKDY
-24 NPQFCAI
+24 MPQLFAI

-54 TVLFHDKKNEG
+54 TVLFHDKNNESV
-65 IFFTSPA
+65 FFTSPA

-85 VILQVVIE
+85 VILQVIIE
-93 SDGKYE
+93 SDGKFE

-109 KLKRD
+109 KLSRN
-114 EIVEKMIQ
+114 EIVEKLVQ

-138 NPQDKPKCVVVSMF
+138 KTQDEPKCIAVSMF

-162 FVIANQMEAVKAGVE
+162 FIVKDQMAAIKAGVE
-177 ALAKLTD
+177 ALAKLTN
-184 GPVYL
+184 GMVYL
-189 NVNSSETKKKLVA
+189 NVNSSETQQA
-202 LNFTAKNISINEFEG
+202 LASLNISAKNITITEFQG
-217 PHPTGNVSTQLNVL
+217 PHPAGNVSTQLNVL

-245 QNLVAIGNLFL
+245 QNLIAIGNLFL

-271 EVKDPV
+271 EVKEPM
-277 YYQTRI
+277 YYRTRI
-283 GADMSGLYVETM
+283 GADMSGLYANIATE
-295 CTSSEKIGTSSEKN
+295 N
-309 NETMCTSS
+309 
-317 LQDVRIISG
+317 VRIISG
-326 NVLTGTKINGD
+326 NVLTGKKINGE
-337 NFLGFYD
+337 NFLGYYD
-344 SQITVIP
+344 SQVTVIP
-351 EGNQYQLFGWLA
+351 EGDHYQLFGWLA

-376 ASLCKKK
+376 ASLCKKSK
-383 SKVLDTN
+383 KVLDTN

-453 AIQQIIRESLEL
+453 AIQQIVRESLEM

>member
-12 LVGEAKKEVRNY
+12 LVGEAKKEVKNY
-24 NPQFCAI
+24 DPQLFAI

-54 TVLFHDKKNEG
+54 TVLFHDKNNESV
-65 IFFTSPA
+65 FFTSPA

-93 SDGKYE
+93 SDGKFE

-109 KLKRD
+109 KLSRN
-114 EIVEKMIQ
+114 EIVEKLVQ

-138 NPQDKPKCVVVSMF
+138 KTQDEPKCIAVSMF

-162 FVIANQMEAVKAGVE
+162 FIVKDQMAAIKAGVE
-177 ALAKLTD
+177 ALAKLTN
-184 GPVYL
+184 GMVYL
-189 NVNSSETKKKLVA
+189 NVNSSETQQALA
-202 LNFTAKNISINEFEG
+202 SLNFSAKNVTITEFQG
-217 PHPTGNVSTQLNVL
+217 PHPAGNVSTQLNVL

-245 QNLVAIGNLFL
+245 QNLIAIGNLFL

-271 EVKDPV
+271 EVKEPM
-277 YYQTRI
+277 YYRTRI
-283 GADMSGLYVETM
+283 GADMSGLYENI
-295 CTSSEKIGTSSEKN
+295 SSEN
-309 NETMCTSS
+309 
-317 LQDVRIISG
+317 VRIISG
-326 NVLTGTKINGD
+326 NVLTGKKINGE
-337 NFLGFYD
+337 NFLGYYD
-344 SQITVIP
+344 SQVTVIP
-351 EGNQYQLFGWLA
+351 EGDHYQLFGWLA

-376 ASLCKKK
+376 ASLCKKSK
-383 SKVLDTN
+383 KVLDTN

-453 AIQQIIRESLEL
+453 AIQQIVRESLEM